1 MELGSWLSGAHGQAE
16 LGPGL
21 ASPVSLLCGL
31 DIEPLSSLS
40 MFSVPNCRWGQGW
53 SQAAWSWTGGG
64 GRGSPDR
71 EGNTHQLAG
80 WAVNWPPWRKT
91 F

>member
-40 MFSVPNCRWGQGW
+40 MFSVRNRRWGQGW
-53 SQAAWSWTGGG
+53 SRQHGQGLGVGVGAPQTG
-64 GRGSPDR
+64 RA
-71 EGNTHQLAG
+71 TH
-80 WAVNWPPWRKT
+80 T
-91 F
+91 S